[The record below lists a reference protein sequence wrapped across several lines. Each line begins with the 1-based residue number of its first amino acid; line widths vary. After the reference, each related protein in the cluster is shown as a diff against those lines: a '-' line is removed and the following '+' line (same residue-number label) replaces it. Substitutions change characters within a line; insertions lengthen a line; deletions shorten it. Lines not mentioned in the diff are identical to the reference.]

1 MKRPFFLLVFLLTAA
16 FSLQRAMA
24 QENNII
30 KPPSA
35 DSFFL
40 GIILLVFIAIL
51 LALVL
56 RLIKNSEKLN
66 ETINTVEKD
75 GKKWLESNL
84 KDLDAH
90 QLEMLIKRS
99 NSLKGNAGT
108 H

>member
-1 MKRPFFLLVFLLTAA
+1 MKRLFFILVFPLTAA
-16 FSLQRAMA
+16 FSLQRAIA

-35 DSFFL
+35 DSFGL
-40 GIILLVFIAIL
+40 EIILVFSIVIL
-51 LALVL
+51 FDLVL
-56 RLIKNSEKLN
+56 RLIKNIKKLN

-75 GKKWLESNL
+75 GKQWLDSNL

-90 QLEMLIKRS
+90 QLEMLIKRN